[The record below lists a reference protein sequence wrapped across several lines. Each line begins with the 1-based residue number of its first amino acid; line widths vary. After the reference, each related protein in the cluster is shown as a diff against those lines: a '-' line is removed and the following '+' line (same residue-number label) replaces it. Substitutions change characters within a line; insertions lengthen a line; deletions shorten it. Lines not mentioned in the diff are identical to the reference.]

1 MTVSLNFIDHLL
13 NSLPDGAVE
22 DVRIGAL
29 WTAVVVDVA
38 GHRRCGLAAALS
50 NREYHHDAKPLVKNA
65 GQLTK
70 YAAREL
76 AQFIYSRNLLEA
88 AIGMATVNALLPT
101 PEQFCVDINARDVL
115 IQRGAGKRI
124 VMVGHFPFASQLREH
139 VRTLWVLEQNPGDD
153 DLPAEAAPE
162 VIPQADIVAITGTT
176 LINNTFEGLIA
187 LCRPEA
193 LVLVL
198 GPSTPLSP
206 ILFDYGVHLLSGSI
220 VEDVEAVLPAVSQ
233 GANFRQ
239 LRQQGVRLVTMQ
251 QLKRGNTPR
260 PLSALKS

>member
-1 MTVSLNFIDHLL
+1 
-13 NSLPDGAVE
+13 
-22 DVRIGAL
+22 
-29 WTAVVVDVA
+29 
-38 GHRRCGLAAALS
+38 
-50 NREYHHDAKPLVKNA
+50 
-65 GQLTK
+65 
-70 YAAREL
+70 
-76 AQFIYSRNLLEA
+76 
-88 AIGMATVNALLPT
+88 
-101 PEQFCVDINARDVL
+101 
-115 IQRGAGKRI
+115 
-124 VMVGHFPFASQLREH
+124 
-139 VRTLWVLEQNPGDD
+139 
-153 DLPAEAAPE
+153 
-162 VIPQADIVAITGTT
+162 VAITGTT